1 MSNLFDRFAKGVAEG
16 VSRRDA
22 LKYLGGFLGGGF
34 LTALAGKAGAIGCNT
49 PIPAECTT
57 YCATCPTS
65 PRGVQN
71 RCLQSCKLFYL
82 LTGSVTTCAACSAM
96 QPFSGCPTSL
106 TGFTCCPATNGYCTN
121 TNYDPNNC
129 GTCGTVCST
138 GTIPGCCSGACVDL
152 DVSGNCGFCGNTCSA
167 TQACCSG
174 RCVDL
179 QTNRRNCGTCG
190 TACSSGQTCVAGGC
204 TTASSPPPPTSAG

>member
-82 LTGSVTTCAACSAM
+82 LTGSVTTCAAC
-96 QPFSGCPTSL
+96 TRH
-106 TGFTCCPATNGYCTN
+106 ATLFRLSHESHGIHLLSCHEWLLHQHELR
-121 TNYDPNNC
+121 PE
-129 GTCGTVCST
+129 
-138 GTIPGCCSGACVDL
+138 
-152 DVSGNCGFCGNTCSA
+152 
-167 TQACCSG
+167 
-174 RCVDL
+174 
-179 QTNRRNCGTCG
+179 
-190 TACSSGQTCVAGGC
+190 
-204 TTASSPPPPTSAG
+204 